1 MEDGVDPHEE
11 FLGEGAGD
19 HVLNIVAHVKEAGFL
34 TGLVVALGVGLVRVL
49 QGHVVASERN
59 DLLLR
64 RQGGAGRVLF
74 ASVSRWK
81 WRRRFVCGKHWVM
94 GQLSDGVREAA
105 RVAATAD

>member
-59 DLLLR
+59 DLCSGVKVEL
-64 RQGGAGRVLF
+64 VECC
-74 ASVSRWK
+74 S
-81 WRRRFVCGKHWVM
+81 FVCGKHWVM
-94 GQLSDGVREAA
+94 GQLSEGVREAA